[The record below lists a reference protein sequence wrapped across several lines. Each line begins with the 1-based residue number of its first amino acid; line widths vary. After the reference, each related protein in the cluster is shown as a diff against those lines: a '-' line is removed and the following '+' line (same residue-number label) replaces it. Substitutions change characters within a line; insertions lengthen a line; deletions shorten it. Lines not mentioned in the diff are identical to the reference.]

1 MDIDKMQQ
9 FANMAKAASAKNNK
23 KNTSGITPN
32 PLAKYFRQPGIHIT
46 LPSRGLYNKEGE
58 IDFEDNGELPIYP
71 MTAADEIIIKN
82 PDSLLNGSALERL
95 LNSCTPNIK
104 APKLIPICDVDVI
117 MMAIRK
123 VSYGDRMPVSSKC
136 PKCGHEN
143 DYEIEIDWILS
154 QVKNL
159 PDEHFIRATDDLVVY
174 ISPYTLSTNNRI
186 NLATFEETKLL
197 QNMVSA
203 NVQEGDRVRAFTESF
218 AKITHLNIELLSESI
233 LRIATP
239 DGDVTNPRHIHEFIR
254 NADKRIIDKIR
265 EGVKFLNGFG
275 LPKTI
280 KVSCQNP
287 DTRDAKDK
295 EFDKENMQPCGNEY
309 ETEIVYDPVSFFA
322 NASSELQE

>member
-1 MDIDKMQQ
+1 MQK
-9 FANMAKAASAKNNK
+9 FANMAKNASAKTK
-23 KNTSGITPN
+23 QKTAGISPN
-32 PLAKYFRQPGIHIT
+32 PLARYFRQPGIHIT
-46 LPSRGLYNKEGE
+46 LPSRGLYNKPEDVE
-58 IDFEDNGELPIYP
+58 LEDNGEIPIYP

-95 LNSCTPNIK
+95 LNSCVPNIK

-123 VSYGDRMPVSSKC
+123 VSYGDKMPVSSRC

-143 DYEIEIDWILS
+143 DVEIEIDWILS
-154 QVKNL
+154 QVKDL

-197 QNMVSA
+197 QNMVGTNA
-203 NVQEGDRVRAFTESF
+203 AEGDRVKAFTESF

-239 DGDVTNPRHIHEFIR
+239 DGDVTNSRHIHEFIR

-265 EGVKFLNGFG
+265 EGVKFLNDFG
-275 LPKTI
+275 LPKSI
-280 KVSCQNP
+280 KMTCLNP
-287 DTRDAKDK
+287 DTRSEKDQ
-295 EFDKENMQPCGNEY
+295 ESDKENLQPCNHEY
-309 ETEIVYDPVSFFA
+309 DTEIVYDPVSFFA
-322 NASSELQE
+322 NASSEQKE